1 MFDFNYKINNDIFN
15 DLYQLNRYFTKNL
28 LSMLERRFKV

>member
-15 DLYQLNRYFTKNL
+15 DLYQLNRYFTKKPP
-28 LSMLERRFKV
+28 FHVGKKV